1 MIKTAE
7 ARPISQILDI
17 ENTVKY
23 FIPKYQR
30 EYVWTKSNWDYFLND
45 IEEANDGHFLGSIIG
60 ITKEDS
66 AYEKNTIELVDGQ
79 QRMTTITLFLAAI
92 LRTYQDRHSEEEMTD
107 RKIGNKIYNLERRLR
122 IEDTKELAL
131 TPSTSGF
138 NLADYQYIFYDKLKI
153 IDEVIKPKYFGNR
166 RIAQCYAF
174 FYDRFNRT
182 DKDGNYEYSL
192 DQIDQFLKNINKAI
206 LVVIEVATH
215 SDAFTLFET
224 LNNRGVPLSAI
235 DLIKN
240 NLLAELDK
248 QRADKTQAEQEK
260 GIEKDFERWKKM
272 LNFLSS
278 DYKNRERFIRQ
289 YYNAFKVLDT
299 VYVEK
304 IPKATKSTIIKIYD
318 KLISNDPIS
327 FFDDIYKTAKIYSE
341 NLLFDEMEDLDDS
354 VRKKLKDLSN
364 INGVDGHMLL
374 MFVNKH
380 FEISDVQ
387 KKELIDFL
395 CKYFVR
401 RSVTD
406 FPPTRDLTKV
416 FMDLI
421 EKLYDNQSY
430 DLQLIKDY
438 LQDDTRCSTKEKFEV
453 SLNGKIYDDNVNAT
467 RYILSKIE
475 ESSFTKE
482 NTKDFWNRNK
492 KGKFTWTIEHV
503 FPQGKNI
510 KSHWVDMIAD
520 GDLEKAMQIQEDKV
534 HRLGNLTLTG
544 YNSNLS
550 DKPLEIKQN
559 KKDSNGNYIGF
570 KNGLYLNLELANIGS
585 WRTQNIDDRTELL
598 VAKAL
603 EVFTLPKDNT

>member
-30 EYVWTKSNWDYFLND
+30 EYVWTRSNWDYFLND
-45 IEEANDGHFLGSIIG
+45 IEEANEGHFLGSIIG
-60 ITKEDS
+60 IAKEDS

-92 LRTYQDRHSEEEMTD
+92 LRTFQDRHSEVELND

-131 TPSTSGF
+131 TPSTSGL
-138 NLADYQYIFYDKLKI
+138 NLADYKYIFYGKLNLI
-153 IDEVIKPKYFGNR
+153 EEVTKPKYFGNR
-166 RIAQCYAF
+166 RIAQCYTF
-174 FYDRFNRT
+174 FYDRFNKA

-192 DQIDQFLKNINKAI
+192 NQIDQFLKNINKAI

-240 NLLAELDK
+240 NLLAELEK

-289 YYNAFKVLDT
+289 YYNAFKVLDS

-318 KLISNDPIS
+318 KLII
-327 FFDDIYKTAKIYSE
+327 
-341 NLLFDEMEDLDDS
+341 
-354 VRKKLKDLSN
+354 
-364 INGVDGHMLL
+364 L
-374 MFVNKH
+374 MV
-380 FEISDVQ
+380 
-387 KKELIDFL
+387 
-395 CKYFVR
+395 
-401 RSVTD
+401 
-406 FPPTRDLTKV
+406 
-416 FMDLI
+416 
-421 EKLYDNQSY
+421 
-430 DLQLIKDY
+430 
-438 LQDDTRCSTKEKFEV
+438 
-453 SLNGKIYDDNVNAT
+453 
-467 RYILSKIE
+467 
-475 ESSFTKE
+475 
-482 NTKDFWNRNK
+482 
-492 KGKFTWTIEHV
+492 
-503 FPQGKNI
+503 
-510 KSHWVDMIAD
+510 
-520 GDLEKAMQIQEDKV
+520 
-534 HRLGNLTLTG
+534 
-544 YNSNLS
+544 
-550 DKPLEIKQN
+550 
-559 KKDSNGNYIGF
+559 
-570 KNGLYLNLELANIGS
+570 
-585 WRTQNIDDRTELL
+585 
-598 VAKAL
+598 
-603 EVFTLPKDNT
+603 